1 MNKLKSTFS
10 LRHKDSEKRSQV
22 FIKRLSTQKER
33 LGLPQVNLED
43 LSEIERDTYFSWWR
57 DLDPFG
63 IEKVDNKAIFNFIS
77 GSNLPDRILEEILV
91 LFQDEKDGLNRQQFF
106 AMLRLIAHA
115 QHGRKVSS
123 DLVCLGGKVQSVLL

>member
-10 LRHKDSEKRSQV
+10 LRHKDNEKRSQV
-22 FIKRLSTQKER
+22 FMKRLSAHKEHVET
-33 LGLPQVNLED
+33 PQVSLQD
-43 LSEIERDTYFSWWR
+43 LSSIEHDTYLGWWR

-63 IEKVDNKAIFNFIS
+63 VGRADNKAIFNFVS

-91 LFQDEKDGLNRQQFF
+91 LFQDEKDGLNREQFF

-115 QHGRKVSS
+115 Q
-123 DLVCLGGKVQSVLL
+123 LGKKLSKENVFLKGNVQRP

>member
-10 LRHKDSEKRSQV
+10 LRHKDTEKRSQV
-22 FIKRLSTQKER
+22 FIRRLSSQKEIQPV
-33 LGLPQVNLED
+33 GPPQVQLED
-43 LSEIERDTYFSWWR
+43 LSEIESNTYLGWWR

-63 IEKVDNKAIFNFIS
+63 IGKADNIAIFNFVS
-77 GSNLPDRILEEILV
+77 GSNLPDHILEEILA

-115 QHGRKVSS
+115 QHGRKVNS
-123 DLVCLGGKVQSVLL
+123 DIVYLGGKWT